1 MTIIEILLIPTI
13 FLIVT
18 GICYWLI
25 EYNKI
30 PKWLQFKP
38 WNCEK
43 CLSTWSLIGVGISFF
58 LLDFIITGLGVIVI
72 GILNGIARH
81 YDEKEKTIDINV
93 IYED

>member
-1 MTIIEILLIPTI
+1 MTIIEILLIPTL

-25 EYNKI
+25 EYNHI

-81 YDEKEKTIDINV
+81 YDEKNNTFKVNI
-93 IYED
+93 IYE